1 MYKFIISPTGSKVI
15 IKEEGNVR
23 LSFLDPS
30 PGNTDYEAYLAWVA
44 EGNEAEEWSAE

>member
-1 MYKFIISPTGSKVI
+1 MYKFTTSLSNSKVI

-30 PGNTDYEAYLAWVA
+30 PGNTDYQEYLAWVA

>member
-1 MYKFIISPTGSKVI
+1 MYKYKIFENRKMI

-30 PGNTDYEAYLAWVA
+30 PGNTDYETYLAWVA
-44 EGNEAEEWSAE
+44 EGNEAKEWTPEG

>member
-1 MYKFIISPTGSKVI
+1 MYKFKISSSDNKII
-15 IKEEGNVR
+15 IKEEDGLI

-44 EGNEAEEWSAE
+44 EGNTAEEWSAE